1 MPDVNGNG
9 SVDQEAYLNTT
20 SLGKICVRGIK
31 KFITEITSIKTLAM
45 GAIVAL
51 NYFGKMDS
59 YATII
64 GILGL
69 IGAKE
74 IDFTQITNIIQSRFG
89 K

>member
-1 MPDVNGNG
+1 MTMAD
-9 SVDQEAYLNTT
+9 DQETYLEKT

-31 KFITEITSIKTLAM
+31 KLVTELSSIKTLAM

-64 GILGL
+64 GLLGL

-74 IDFTQITNIIQSRFG
+74 VDFTQVVNIIQSRFG
-89 K
+89 GGK